1 MPHLNL
7 SGCCLKV
14 PHSLSLIPLH
24 IPRCHTLIF
33 QPSYESSSL
42 IFQAR
47 LSLLTPS
54 GLLRLAPRIDFRL
67 LLLQELQSSGFY
79 AYTFGISCL
88 ETRCLNGGY
97 DVFALRNNSG
107 IDHS

>member
-1 MPHLNL
+1 M
-7 SGCCLKV
+7 
-14 PHSLSLIPLH
+14 
-24 IPRCHTLIF
+24 F
-33 QPSYESSSL
+33 QPSYESGSQ
-42 IFQAR
+42 IFQAL

-67 LLLQELQSSGFY
+67 PLPQELQSSGFY

-88 ETRCLNGGY
+88 EARCLNGGY

-107 IDHS
+107 IYHS